1 MSRVAAVD
9 VGTNS
14 VRLLVAE
21 RAALPSGQAAAGRA
35 GAAPLRTVEREMRI
49 TRLGRG
55 VDSTGRLDDAALAR
69 TLDALTDYAARWR
82 ELDAQRVRITATSAV
97 RDASDRERFFSGVR
111 SRTGVDAEVLSGE
124 QEGAAAFLGATGQLH
139 GEPTPFLVVDIGGG
153 STEFILGRR
162 SPEAMTSRQL
172 GCVRLTE
179 RTLGGDPPT
188 PEEVSR
194 ARAVV
199 EAELD
204 EVEAAVRPQRAAT
217 VVGVAGTATTIAAL
231 HLGLPAYLPERIHGT
246 RVPAAAVS
254 ALTARLLAMT
264 AAERAALGPMA
275 PGREDVIH
283 GGALILE
290 RVLSRFGHADVL
302 VSEADI
308 LDGLA
313 LSLLD

>member
-1 MSRVAAVD
+1 MTRVAAVD
-9 VGTNS
+9 VGSNS

-21 RAALPSGQAAAGRA
+21 R
-35 GAAPLRTVEREMRI
+35 AAPLRTVEREMRI
-49 TRLGRG
+49 TRLGQG
-55 VDSTGRLDDAALAR
+55 VDATGRLNDAALAR
-69 TLDALTDYAARWR
+69 TLDTLSVYAARWR
-82 ELDAQRVRITATSAV
+82 ELGAGRVRITATSAV
-97 RDASDRERFFSGVR
+97 RDAADRERFFLGVR
-111 SRTGVDAEVLSGE
+111 DRTGVDAEVLSGE
-124 QEGAAAFLGATGQLH
+124 QEGAAAFLGATGQL
-139 GEPTPFLVVDIGGG
+139 GAELAPFLVLDIGGG
-153 STEFILGRR
+153 STEFILGTRA
-162 SPEAMTSRQL
+162 PEAMTSRQL

-179 RTLGGDPPT
+179 RTLAGDPPS
-188 PEEVSR
+188 PAEVAL

-199 EAELD
+199 DAELD
-204 EVEAAVRPQRAAT
+204 AVESAVRPRRAAT
-217 VVGVAGTATTIAAL
+217 LVGVAGTVTTIAAL
-231 HLGLPAYLPERIHGT
+231 HLGLRAYLPDRIHGT

-254 ALTARLLAMT
+254 ALTTRLLAMT

-290 RVLSRFGHADVL
+290 RVVGRFGFAEVL